1 MNTMERSMN
10 TVKLENE
17 NRHTREAHSDFRC
30 GECGEEF
37 HEPLLARN
45 SSCGAVQTYYACP
58 RCLTQVKEDRRQQ
71 SERREETPISFKEL
85 KRGPVKPE
93 ENVSCQHFFGYLGKR
108 PKDTAIPED
117 CLVCEKMIECM
128 VH

>member
-1 MNTMERSMN
+1 MERSLN
-10 TVKLENE
+10 TLKLENE
-17 NRHTREAHSDFRC
+17 NRHTREDHVDFRC

-37 HEPLLARN
+37 RHPLLARD
-45 SSCGAVQTYYACP
+45 SSRGSVQTYYACP

-71 SERREETPISFKEL
+71 SERSEAPTSLKEL
-85 KRGPVKPE
+85 KRSPAKLE
-93 ENVSCQHFFGYLGKR
+93 ESVSCQHFFGYLGKR

-128 VH
+128 IH